1 MNVIKHTLRNEDM
14 DVLKGIGMCLVLIAH
29 SAGGFVH
36 TFAYSFHM
44 PLFFIASG
52 YFYKPRGIM
61 EGIKSDFKRLMIP
74 FFFTEIVI
82 FVGSI
87 LLIGVGNNNIV
98 RPSEALEM
106 LYYGNGG
113 SDNYGKIWG
122 NFASVGSV
130 WFLPALF
137 WAKTIYNAINHI
149 TPPSG
154 IYKIILS
161 TILCV
166 FAVVIGQLIVFPFCM
181 FQAMSSVIFI
191 ALGHAVH
198 EYGIDNISNEVWKR
212 FIISLCIVGWLV
224 SSMFDVFDI
233 YQMRWKLFVLPNIIF
248 ACTGTFVFFQI
259 SRMIVAKL
267 HHMKKFLIWFSS
279 YAIIILCFAPIK
291 YYLLPIEDIFPFE
304 GILHKLIILGFKVFW
319 VYATV
324 RLVLLIKPLRLI
336 FKIK

>member
-149 TPPSG
+149 TPPQWHLQDNS
-154 IYKIILS
+154 IYYLMC
-161 TILCV
+161 LCGRNRTAYS
-166 FAVVIGQLIVFPFCM
+166 F
-181 FQAMSSVIFI
+181 SV
-191 ALGHAVH
+191 LYVS
-198 EYGIDNISNEVWKR
+198 SNECSD
-212 FIISLCIVGWLV
+212 F
-224 SSMFDVFDI
+224 
-233 YQMRWKLFVLPNIIF
+233 Y
-248 ACTGTFVFFQI
+248 
-259 SRMIVAKL
+259 
-267 HHMKKFLIWFSS
+267 
-279 YAIIILCFAPIK
+279 CF
-291 YYLLPIEDIFPFE
+291 
-304 GILHKLIILGFKVFW
+304 
-319 VYATV
+319 
-324 RLVLLIKPLRLI
+324 RSCRS
-336 FKIK
+336 